1 MAASPSVCLS
11 LPVRTRVYDAAPGHV
26 WNGPFNPGR
35 TGFVWARVIHRGWV
49 LFPQAL
55 PGRSGGAAGT
65 VAGGEEEEERWQ
77 RGREGLGEGWRREGM

>member
-49 LFPQAL
+49 LFPRPFL
-55 PGRSGGAAGT
+55 
-65 VAGGEEEEERWQ
+65 VAQVERPARLQEERKRRKDGKEEG
-77 RGREGLGEGWRREGM
+77 RG